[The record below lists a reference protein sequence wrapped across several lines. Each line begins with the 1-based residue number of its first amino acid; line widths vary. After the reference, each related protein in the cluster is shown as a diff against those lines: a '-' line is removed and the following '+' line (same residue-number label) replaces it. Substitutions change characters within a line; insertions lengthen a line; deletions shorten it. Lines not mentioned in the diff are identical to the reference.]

1 MYSIYIDTHYIKL
14 VMALYKDEKLLWKK
28 ELESNKHSENT
39 VSMLNDLLLENSITV
54 NDIKEIIVV
63 VGPGSFT
70 GVRIGVV
77 VAKILG
83 FTKNIKIK
91 PISYLE
97 ILSLNY
103 DGEVTVGIKDR
114 NGAFIGKFNN
124 HELIEDY
131 KYLSNLELE
140 SYPDS
145 INFEDK
151 VNYEKLIEHMR
162 NISEVNPHLLKPLY
176 VKRLEVTKWQEM
188 RMCMIFLEL
197 KN

>member
-1 MYSIYIDTHYIKL
+1 
-14 VMALYKDEKLLWKK
+14 MALYKDKKLLWKK

-39 VSMLNDLLLENSITV
+39 VSMLKELLQENKIDVPDLQ
-54 NDIKEIIVV
+54 EIIIV

-77 VAKILG
+77 IAKILG

-103 DGEVTVGIKDR
+103 DSIVTVGIKDR

-124 HELIEDY
+124 HELVEDY
-131 KYLSNLELE
+131 KYLSNNELAN
-140 SYPDS
+140 YPEN
-145 INFEDK
+145 IYFEDN
-151 VNYEKLIEHMR
+151 VDYEKLINHMETKET
-162 NISEVNPHLLKPLY
+162 INPHLLKPLY
-176 VKRLEVTKWQEM
+176 VKRLEVTK
-188 RMCMIFLEL
+188 
-197 KN
+197 